1 MAGLFDLPGSARIL
15 DPCFGSGVFLDSLQ
29 AKGFSRLVGIELDPA
44 LYEQA
49 SRLAKPKG
57 PGYILGDFLRF
68 TDKDGFDGIIMN
80 PPYIRQ
86 EKIDSLSDFGI
97 YKELLRRQPVF
108 EALPSTANMYM
119 YFVLKAITLLK
130 DGGQMVLIFPGTWKW
145 ASVGEGFLKAI
156 EEKCTITQ
164 WFNVR
169 GNPFETGALVDV
181 VILKLVRGQAKA
193 YKEARTIVFEDGK
206 APFVVQKPQ
215 KEISGSGI
223 LQSFEASMTA
233 FLEFADVRRG
243 TTTLNNKMYMNPQ
256 KQAPEL
262 APDFVVPI
270 LSSPKNISGYTT
282 RNCRMD
288 FVLRTDLDVPEKTGG
303 VKKTG
308 AAEKIRAAEKT
319 GIEEK
324 TGAAKKIEVVKARRE
339 ASGIKGA
346 PDALQM
352 QQLRRIAAYS
362 AYLAGFKEKIQSSG
376 GPKTLYERIL
386 RGDEKW
392 YRLRPVNGRGILFGY
407 IVRNEMKFI
416 ASDTDVAVRDNF
428 YVIDPKIDSGIM
440 FGLLN
445 NYYTFYQ
452 LEKQGKHYGAGVLK
466 LQKYDIERL
475 LLVDYRKMDE
485 DSVQCLLSYVNLL
498 KDRGSPE
505 MIGEITRLLAPWA
518 PVDFET
524 ICQAYEEA
532 KRKRLEVNV

>member
-15 DPCFGSGVFLDSLQ
+15 DPCFGSGVFLDSLME
-29 AKGFSRLVGIELDPA
+29 KGFSQLVGIELDPV

-49 SRLAKPKG
+49 SRFAKPEG
-57 PGYILGDFLRF
+57 PAYILGDFLQF
-68 TDKDGFDGIIMN
+68 ADKDGFDGIIMN

-86 EKIDSLSDFGI
+86 EKIDSLSGFGI
-97 YKELLRRQPVF
+97 QKELLRRQPVF
-108 EALPSTANMYM
+108 EELPSTANMYM
-119 YFVLKAITLLK
+119 YFVLKAMTLLK
-130 DGGQMVLIFPGTWKW
+130 EGGQMILIFPGTWKW

-181 VILKLVRGQAKA
+181 VILKLVRGRRKA
-193 YKEARTIVFEDGK
+193 YKEARTVVFEAGK
-206 APFVVQKPQ
+206 APLVVKKPQ

-303 VKKTG
+303 
-308 AAEKIRAAEKT
+308 
-319 GIEEK
+319 
-324 TGAAKKIEVVKARRE
+324 AKQRRN

-352 QQLRRIAAYS
+352 PQRRRMAAYS

-376 GPKTLYERIL
+376 EPKTLYERIL
-386 RGDEKW
+386 GGDEKW
-392 YRLRPVNGRGILFGY
+392 YRLKPVNGRGILFGY

-428 YVIDPKIDSGIM
+428 YVIYPKIDSGIM

-485 DSVQCLLSYVNLL
+485 YSVKRLLNYANLL
-498 KDRGSPE
+498 KDKGGPE